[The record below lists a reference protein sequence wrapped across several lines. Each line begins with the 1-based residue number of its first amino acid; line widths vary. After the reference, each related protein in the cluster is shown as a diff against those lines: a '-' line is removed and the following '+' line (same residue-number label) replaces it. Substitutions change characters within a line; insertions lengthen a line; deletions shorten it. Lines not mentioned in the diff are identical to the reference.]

1 MRYLAVLFAIVASA
15 GFATAAPAGGK
26 IRLAQT
32 FDRDELHDDLQFAG
46 GDLPDRLCRAWHG
59 ADQRRYND
67 QQRDCQ
73 CVVPDQLLD
82 PATHLSDDLRQTVA
96 VAVIVPASNCRD

>member
-1 MRYLAVLFAIVASA
+1 VLGRSVRH
-15 GFATAAPAGGK
+15 GGGCG
-26 IRLAQT
+26 IRDGSVRRGKNPFGANL
-32 FDRDELHDDLQFAG
+32 DRDELHDDLQFAG

-59 ADQRRYND
+59 ADQRRYYD
-67 QQRDCQ
+67 QQCDCE

-96 VAVIVPASNCRD
+96 VAVIGPASNCRD